1 MKEPEK
7 KIALSGRQVLA
18 GRTLLGLTQAQLAAL
33 AGVARG
39 TVEAFESESR
49 DPSEL
54 TVAAIKTALESAG
67 VAFANDGAES
77 VCLKRPLSG
86 RPPGVVLH

>member
-1 MKEPEK
+1 MSESNK
-7 KIALSGRQVLA
+7 KISPSACQVRA

-33 AGVARG
+33 AGVATR

-54 TVAAIKTALESAG
+54 TLVAIKTALESAG

-77 VCLKRPLSG
+77 VCLKRPLAG